1 MILQQA
7 PQRRPFQPYR
17 WAGRQLCQV
26 IRTTNQTVSMT
37 LLLVPLLIMFTFAA
51 VHAATSYTV
60 TNDSQCITFLSAIG
74 ATGDPTSAQCYVY
87 QGTLPAGDTLTLTD
101 GWSLRPQ
108 GTGAFPGTN
117 FINRGTITGALYN
130 AGTFENRG
138 VITLTDTGN
147 NRSGG
152 LINNYGT
159 MVVDAPLIHTGTINN
174 QGTIIVTCNGRINS
188 TGGTITGNTI
198 QEQGNC
204 DYPVANDSQCTA
216 FLSAIGA
223 TGQPT
228 SAQCYVYQGTLPAG
242 DTLTLTGGWSLRP
255 QSTGAFP
262 GTNFINYG
270 TITGALYNAG
280 TFENRGVITLTDTG
294 SNRTGGVIDNY
305 GTMVVDAPLIHTGTI
320 NNQGTLMVT
329 CNGTINSTG
338 TITGNPLIN
347 LCETIRPRANPTPN
361 PPANGNGWHNS
372 DVTVLWNWTD
382 NAGGSGIDAANCVA
396 TSSSSS
402 EGIQILSATCTD
414 LAGNTGN
421 ATYQVRIDKSRPTV
435 NPAPNPPANA
445 NGWSNRDV
453 TVAWN
458 WFDNGSG
465 VDPATCPPTTLVTGE
480 GRTTLDQI
488 CFDRAG
494 NEMRS
499 LYTVNLDK
507 TLPTA
512 NPTQSPPANANGW
525 NNSDVTVTWNWRDPA
540 PGSGQAAGLDPTNC
554 PLTTTSSGE
563 GNPQLN
569 GQCRDLADNRT
580 EQNYTV
586 LVDKTA
592 PVVTITGV
600 SNGAVYTLGSVPTA
614 ACNTTDTRSG
624 VATQATLSVTGG
636 NPDGTGNFTA
646 TCSGATDLAGNSG
659 SASVIY
665 TVNAPSTPTSTSTS
679 LPTPT
684 NTPEPTATPSS
695 TSSPTPTPTEPAEA
709 TPEPTATPSSTSSP
723 TPTNTPEPTATP
735 GGTLIGGCGPYTVYQ
750 NGTTYRAVGWAGT
763 ILVGT
768 NGNNTLNGSSGADLI
783 LGLGGNDLLKGNGGD
798 DVLCGGDGVDLLL
811 GADGNDY
818 LDGGSGNDVLNGGTG
833 DYDVLIGSDGNDV
846 LLDGDGVSSASGG
859 AGNDIFTIALR
870 NGWRDG
876 SGQPR
881 FTALTAGYGNDI
893 VGLAMLDRS
902 RFFVDITGDE
912 RDNPPSTQEGTNDSL
927 ALAGLLDPTS
937 SIIKF
942 ERRLVLSADAAGSI
956 PSEEA
961 GAEYLTEPV
970 GEETQ
975 AQTNYLFLPLVS
987 R

>member
-1 MILQQA
+1 M
-7 PQRRPFQPYR
+7 
-17 WAGRQLCQV
+17 
-26 IRTTNQTVSMT
+26 
-37 LLLVPLLIMFTFAA
+37 
-51 VHAATSYTV
+51 
-60 TNDSQCITFLSAIG
+60 
-74 ATGDPTSAQCYVY
+74 
-87 QGTLPAGDTLTLTD
+87 
-101 GWSLRPQ
+101 
-108 GTGAFPGTN
+108 
-117 FINRGTITGALYN
+117 
-130 AGTFENRG
+130 
-138 VITLTDTGN
+138 
-147 NRSGG
+147 
-152 LINNYGT
+152 
-159 MVVDAPLIHTGTINN
+159 
-174 QGTIIVTCNGRINS
+174 
-188 TGGTITGNTI
+188 
-198 QEQGNC
+198 
-204 DYPVANDSQCTA
+204 
-216 FLSAIGA
+216 
-223 TGQPT
+223 
-228 SAQCYVYQGTLPAG
+228 
-242 DTLTLTGGWSLRP
+242 TLTGGWSLRP

-480 GRTTLDQI
+480 GRTTLDQL

-512 NPTQSPPANANGW
+512 NPTQSPTANANGW
-525 NNSDVTVTWNWRDPA
+525 NNSDVTVTWNWRDPSLSA
-540 PGSGQAAGLDPTNC
+540 GQAAGLDPTNC
-554 PLTTTSSGE
+554 PLTTTTSGE

-569 GQCRDLADNRT
+569 GHCRDIAANRT

-600 SNGAVYTLGSVPTA
+600 SNGAPVNHTLTFTGFNPSCASAVSFFGTNAPECAVRGGIATSGGSPISAGSYPGSPARPTIANDGHFVNVTLESLCGNGVTDAGFEGCDLSGANGAGTSCCTSSCQFRAGGQLCRGLDDVCDQTESCTGSA
-614 ACNTTDTRSG
+614 ALCPAD
-624 VATQATLSVTGG
+624 VAAPPTLLCRPQATICDLEDFCNGTSHACPADAPAPPTRLCRASSDNCDVDDFC
-636 NPDGTGNFTA
+636 DGA
-646 TCSGATDLAGNSG
+646 SLLCGADNVAPTTTLCRPVSG
-659 SASVIY
+659 SCDAQDFCDGVLKPCPTDQVLPS
-665 TVNAPSTPTSTSTS
+665 TVLCRATAGVCDVDDFCPGNAPD
-679 LPTPT
+679 
-684 NTPEPTATPSS
+684 
-695 TSSPTPTPTEPAEA
+695 
-709 TPEPTATPSSTSSP
+709 
-723 TPTNTPEPTATP
+723 
-735 GGTLIGGCGPYTVYQ
+735 C
-750 NGTTYRAVGWAGT
+750 
-763 ILVGT
+763 
-768 NGNNTLNGSSGADLI
+768 
-783 LGLGGNDLLKGNGGD
+783 
-798 DVLCGGDGVDLLL
+798 
-811 GADGNDY
+811 
-818 LDGGSGNDVLNGGTG
+818 
-833 DYDVLIGSDGNDV
+833 
-846 LLDGDGVSSASGG
+846 
-859 AGNDIFTIALR
+859 
-870 NGWRDG
+870 
-876 SGQPR
+876 
-881 FTALTAGYGNDI
+881 
-893 VGLAMLDRS
+893 
-902 RFFVDITGDE
+902 
-912 RDNPPSTQEGTNDSL
+912 
-927 ALAGLLDPTS
+927 
-937 SIIKF
+937 
-942 ERRLVLSADAAGSI
+942 SADAREPNSVSCRAIADDCDIEDFCDGDVDC
-956 PSEEA
+956 PADVVKPDVDLDGLCDEQDNCPDTA
-961 GAEYLTEPV
+961 DPTFVDDDADGRGNVCDACTNTEPV
-970 GEETQ
+970 DIVNPTILLRRIHTPASDDTLKFAGTVTVPTTPTIDPIAKGIRFRFEDPDTDTVLDVTIPGGAYNAALRVGWTATTAGWKYKNVGRIVPLIQGVNAITLTRDGVVPGRIKFLISGKKGFYPVFPDEIPLKVSMVIDSPF
-975 AQTNYLFLPLVS
+975 AQTGQCGEAVLTSLECIFDSGSTKLQCENPN
-987 R
+987 

>member
-1 MILQQA
+1 VILQA

-228 SAQCYVYQGTLPAG
+228 TPQCYVFQGTLPAG

-512 NPTQSPPANANGW
+512 NPTQSPTANANGW
-525 NNSDVTVTWNWRDPA
+525 NNSDVTVTWNWRDPSLSA
-540 PGSGQAAGLDPTNC
+540 GQAAGLDPTNC

-679 LPTPT
+679 
-684 NTPEPTATPSS
+684 
-695 TSSPTPTPTEPAEA
+695 SPTPTPTATATNTPTPTLPPVTPGAATITIVLDVQPNASTNYSFSSSFGAFRLDDAGADDGDSYTNSRSFLVTAGRYSVSRTPTTGRFTTAITCTPADRAAVDLLADRA
-709 TPEPTATPSSTSSP
+709 TLTVSAGDNLTCTFVVERSSTIRARVFEDLVRNKANLGKRNAGDPWLQGWSINLFSSPTTPPATQLTAPTATAGLYEAVFTNLRPGTYALCSAIPSGTWIFT
-723 TPTNTPEPTATP
+723 TPSALDPRYGLPCKPVTLDP
-735 GGTLIGGCGPYTVYQ
+735 GQ
-750 NGTTYRAVGWAGT
+750 SA
-763 ILVGT
+763 
-768 NGNNTLNGSSGADLI
+768 
-783 LGLGGNDLLKGNGGD
+783 
-798 DVLCGGDGVDLLL
+798 LLL
-811 GADGNDY
+811 FGAYQATAPALVVAADSAEAVITDEEQISD
-818 LDGGSGNDVLNGGTG
+818 LP
-833 DYDVLIGSDGNDV
+833 YDPAEEELIEKESD
-846 LLDGDGVSSASGG
+846 A
-859 AGNDIFTIALR
+859 
-870 NGWRDG
+870 
-876 SGQPR
+876 
-881 FTALTAGYGNDI
+881 
-893 VGLAMLDRS
+893 
-902 RFFVDITGDE
+902 
-912 RDNPPSTQEGTNDSL
+912 
-927 ALAGLLDPTS
+927 ALAN
-937 SIIKF
+937 
-942 ERRLVLSADAAGSI
+942 R
-956 PSEEA
+956 
-961 GAEYLTEPV
+961 
-970 GEETQ
+970 
-975 AQTNYLFLPLVS
+975 LFLPLVN